1 MVASATHQLPA
12 AAARQALLDPSSFAM
27 LHSLDVHSLDV
38 HSSRP
43 RLLGAMTS
51 LGGHGARGVART
63 RAPRTR

>member
-27 LHSLDVHSLDV
+27 LLSLDVR
-38 HSSRP
+38 SSRP

-51 LGGHGARGVART
+51 LGGHSALGVART
-63 RAPRTR
+63 RASRTR